1 MLVKEG
7 KGFKKKKD
15 LTKKKK
21 RKSEKIM
28 KVFNGSNNFDAQ
40 IGFNNFSLLNQ
51 TNVEY
56 QEYQKPPSEKYVSM
70 TAFIHYDKIL

>member
-1 MLVKEG
+1 
-7 KGFKKKKD
+7 
-15 LTKKKK
+15 
-21 RKSEKIM
+21 M

-56 QEYQKPPSEKYVSM
+56 QKPPSEKYVSM
-70 TAFIHYDKIL
+70 TAFIRYDKIL

>member
-40 IGFNNFSLLNQ
+40 IGFHNFSLLNQ
-51 TNVEY
+51 TNV
-56 QEYQKPPSEKYVSM
+56 EYQKPPSEKYVSM
-70 TAFIHYDKIL
+70 TAFIRYDKIL

>member
-15 LTKKKK
+15 LTKK

-56 QEYQKPPSEKYVSM
+56 QKPPSEKYVSM
-70 TAFIHYDKIL
+70 TAFIRYHKIL

>member
-7 KGFKKKKD
+7 KGFKTKKD
-15 LTKKKK
+15 LTKKRK
-21 RKSEKIM
+21 REKIM

-56 QEYQKPPSEKYVSM
+56 QKPPSEKYVSM
-70 TAFIHYDKIL
+70 TAFIRYDKIL

>member
-7 KGFKKKKD
+7 KGFKEKKD

-56 QEYQKPPSEKYVSM
+56 QKPPSEKYVSM
-70 TAFIHYDKIL
+70 TAFIRYDKIL

>member
-56 QEYQKPPSEKYVSM
+56 QKPPSEKYVSM
-70 TAFIHYDKIL
+70 TAFIRYNKIL

>member
-7 KGFKKKKD
+7 KGFKTKKD
-15 LTKKKK
+15 LTKKRK
-21 RKSEKIM
+21 REKIM

-51 TNVEY
+51 TYVEY
-56 QEYQKPPSEKYVSM
+56 QEYQKPPSEKYVSI
-70 TAFIHYDKIL
+70 TAFIRYDKIL